1 MELEKVSLVGKD
13 EEISFQI
20 PEVLIKEFAKELR
33 VVIRHPWIVGI
44 PVPERLRPE
53 VIKGLKDFDVM
64 ITPKQFQR

>member
-1 MELEKVSLVGKD
+1 MEIEKVSLVGKG

-33 VVIRHPWIVGI
+33 VVIKHPWIIGI

-53 VIKGLKDFDVM
+53 VLKGLKDFDIM
-64 ITPKQFQR
+64 ITPKQFRK

>member
-1 MELEKVSLVGKD
+1 MEIEKVSLVGKG
-13 EEISFQI
+13 EELSFQI

-53 VIKGLKDFDVM
+53 VLKGLKDFDIM
-64 ITPKQFQR
+64 ITPRQFQR